1 MTKIFV
7 HGCLISIAAL
17 SLSAC
22 ESTRKQFDFSK
33 KAPDEFAVVK
43 RAPLEMPPDYTLP
56 APRPGA
62 KRPQEPSATDLARGA
77 ILGQEQ
83 TTRQATSASAPSE
96 GESVL
101 LERTGAANAPTNIR
115 KTVDQETAEIAEK
128 ESPGIDKIKKI
139 FGQDVEAPAKVVDP
153 VAETNRIKAN
163 KAAGKPMT
171 EGKTISKE
179 Q

>member
-1 MTKIFV
+1 MTKIFI

-17 SLSAC
+17 SLIAC
-22 ESTRKQFDFSK
+22 EKTREQFDFSK

-77 ILGQEQ
+77 ILGVEQ
-83 TTRQATSASAPSE
+83 TTQQATSSSTTSE
-96 GESVL
+96 GEAAL
-101 LERTGAANAPTNIR
+101 LERTGASNVPANIR
-115 KTVDQETAEIAEK
+115 TTVDKETAEIAEK
-128 ESPGIDKIKKI
+128 ESPGIDKLKKMI
-139 FGQDVEAPAKVVDP
+139 GQDVEAPAKVVDP

-163 KAAGKPMT
+163 KAAGKPVT
-171 EGKTISKE
+171 TGKTISKE